1 MASLGIPEACRVDL
15 TDDNDEEPAE
25 DAIVSKEVFMK
36 NAKIGLAKA
45 TATFVS

>member
-1 MASLGIPEACRVDL
+1 MSSLGIPEECRVDL
-15 TDDNDEEPAE
+15 VDEDGPD
-25 DAIVSKEVFMK
+25 DAIVSKQVFVK